1 MNRDQY
7 IAIIKARLGGQLLD
21 IELTGEQI
29 GELVD
34 IAFMELNPYIDTPY
48 FKTLPANSCI
58 DLSNENVRAI
68 LYVVRANASSINSTV
83 DISAMLFSPLTYT
96 TNQYSTLNGYT
107 GTTSLLK
114 GYTTS
119 LIYQQIRNTTQQDL
133 DYTWD
138 GREQKLYLYQ
148 QLPTSQMITVVYNK
162 NLVNVEEIQD
172 DYWVNYLI
180 RLSLAYTKET
190 LGRIRSKYK
199 MTSAPYELDGDTL
212 LSEAQSELT
221 ELRQFLQDNDNLFM
235 PID

>member
-68 LYVVRANASSINSTV
+68 LYVVRANAGSINSTV
-83 DISAMLFSPLTYT
+83 DSSAMLFSPLTYT

-148 QLPTSQMITVVYNK
+148 QIPTSQMITVVYNK

-172 DYWVNYLI
+172 DYWINYLI
-180 RLSLAYTKET
+180 RLSLA
-190 LGRIRSKYK
+190 
-199 MTSAPYELDGDTL
+199 
-212 LSEAQSELT
+212 
-221 ELRQFLQDNDNLFM
+221 
-235 PID
+235 

>member
-1 MNRDQY
+1 
-7 IAIIKARLGGQLLD
+7 
-21 IELTGEQI
+21 
-29 GELVD
+29 
-34 IAFMELNPYIDTPY
+34 
-48 FKTLPANSCI
+48 
-58 DLSNENVRAI
+58 
-68 LYVVRANASSINSTV
+68 
-83 DISAMLFSPLTYT
+83 
-96 TNQYSTLNGYT
+96 
-107 GTTSLLK
+107 
-114 GYTTS
+114 
-119 LIYQQIRNTTQQDL
+119 
-133 DYTWD
+133 
-138 GREQKLYLYQ
+138 
-148 QLPTSQMITVVYNK
+148 MITVVYNK